1 MIVYAKYRTGMF
13 PLRQLGGQISTLVF
27 ATNKVLVLHTVDQE
41 EAEEDQGTWTETS
54 PAPVRPAGDPQDELQ
69 GPPQPITAQ

>member
-1 MIVYAKYRTGMF
+1 MPNIGLECSPCVNSTVK
-13 PLRQLGGQISTLVF
+13 ISTLVF